1 MTTARRGGTT
11 VALPTDAYD
20 AVLFDMD
27 GVITDT
33 AEIHREAWA
42 EVFDAYLREVPAPNG
57 EVQPSFTL
65 DEYHRHV
72 DGKQRADGVRDFLRS
87 RGVQLPEGS
96 SSDTSDRETVWGL
109 ANRKNEA
116 FSRRIERDGVRLFA
130 SSVTLVRALKAAEVG
145 VAVISASRNCQHVLD
160 SAGVGDLFPVR
171 VDGLECER
179 LHLAG
184 KPDPGMFLEAAR
196 RLGSEISRSVV
207 VEDAVAGVEAGRAGH
222 FGLVIGVDRK
232 GHAGELYR
240 AGADAVVDDLAA
252 VRLC

>member
-1 MTTARRGGTT
+1 MTTTQEPRDS
-11 VALPTDAYD
+11 VALPTEAYD

-33 AEIHREAWA
+33 AEVHRKVWA
-42 EVFDAYLREVPAPNG
+42 EVFDAYLRQASGSNG
-57 EVQPSFTL
+57 YLQPSFSIG
-65 DEYHRHV
+65 DYHRHV

-87 RGVQLPEGS
+87 RGIRLAEGS
-96 SSDTSDRETVWGL
+96 SSDPADRETVWGL

-116 FSRRIERDGVRLFA
+116 FTRRIEHERVRLFR
-130 SSVTLVRALKAAEVG
+130 SSVALVRALQAAQVG
-145 VAVISASRNCQHVLD
+145 VAVISASRNCQHVLS

-184 KPDPGMFLEAAR
+184 KPDPGMFLEAAH
-196 RLGSEISRSVV
+196 RLGSEVSRSVV

-222 FGLVIGVDRK
+222 FGLVIGVDRN
-232 GHAGELYR
+232 GHAEELYQ

-252 VRLC
+252 IHLC